1 MGGLTPSDKRFDKF
15 KMPNNKYLDKMFE
28 NTDEDPDKRAGREL
42 DLFMIET
49 KSKQKITDLIDPI
62 VA

>member
-1 MGGLTPSDKRFDKF
+1 
-15 KMPNNKYLDKMFE
+15 MPNNKYLDKMFE
-28 NTDEDPDKRAGREL
+28 NTDEDPDRRAGREL

>member
-1 MGGLTPSDKRFDKF
+1 
-15 KMPNNKYLDKMFE
+15 MPNNKYLDKMFE
-28 NTDEDPDKRAGREL
+28 NGEDSEKRAGREL

-49 KSKQKITDLIDPI
+49 KAKQKITDLIDPI